1 MVEKTE
7 EKVLKKNKIDFCIN
21 SSEFTDITLTS
32 EESENLIRLMDHGPN
47 EKAKK
52 FSEEALE
59 FYNEMLLKNQDF
71 NKE

>member
-1 MVEKTE
+1 MVEKIE
-7 EKVLKKNKIDFCIN
+7 EKASKKNKIDFCIN
-21 SSEFTDITLTS
+21 TSEFTDITLTS
-32 EESENLIRLMDHGPN
+32 EESENLIRLMEHGPN

>member
-7 EKVLKKNKIDFCIN
+7 EKESKKNKIDFCIN
-21 SSEFTDITLTS
+21 TSEFTDITLTS

-52 FSEEALE
+52 FSEEALK
-59 FYNEMLLKNQDF
+59 FYDEMLLKNPGF
-71 NKE
+71 

>member
-1 MVEKTE
+1 
-7 EKVLKKNKIDFCIN
+7 
-21 SSEFTDITLTS
+21 
-32 EESENLIRLMDHGPN
+32 MDHGPN

-71 NKE
+71 NK

>member
-7 EKVLKKNKIDFCIN
+7 KKALKKNKIDFCIN
-21 SSEFTDITLTS
+21 TSEFTDITLTS

>member
-7 EKVLKKNKIDFCIN
+7 EKALKKNMIDFCIN
-21 SSEFTDITLTS
+21 TSEFTDITLTS

>member
-7 EKVLKKNKIDFCIN
+7 EKTLKKNKIDFCIN
-21 SSEFTDITLTS
+21 TSEFTDITLTS

>member
-7 EKVLKKNKIDFCIN
+7 EKASKKNKIDFCIN
-21 SSEFTDITLTS
+21 TSEFTDITLTS

-52 FSEEALE
+52 FSEEALK
-59 FYNEMLLKNQDF
+59 FYDEMLLKNQDF